1 MVIQEK
7 LVEAIN
13 NKGLFFLSHMEDDEK
28 YYSK

>member
-13 NKGLFFLSHMEDDEK
+13 NKGLFFSSPYDDEK